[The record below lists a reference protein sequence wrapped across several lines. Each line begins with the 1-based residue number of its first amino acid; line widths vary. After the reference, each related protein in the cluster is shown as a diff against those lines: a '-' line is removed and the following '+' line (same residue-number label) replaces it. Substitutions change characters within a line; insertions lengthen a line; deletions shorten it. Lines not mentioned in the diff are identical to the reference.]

1 MAAEVSQRRG
11 RIQPPLP
18 GPFQLCRCCRSVAQG
33 ACPAQSLKTL
43 GSTLLP
49 RRVLAA
55 SRHFSSCDTAV
66 REGRGSSESG
76 RRESPQMERRKGT
89 QDSFPCP
96 GKLRSCKGLR
106 QVPPEKEGRR
116 LCCGVSRKRTLR
128 THQLGC
134 AARSRPWPPAAHRVL
149 GNSSRVCAARS
160 QPALWPT
167 CLAL

>member
-1 MAAEVSQRRG
+1 MAAEVSQRSG

-66 REGRGSSESG
+66 GEGRGQQRVRQERESTDG
-76 RRESPQMERRKGT
+76 EEKGNTGFLPLPGETGVLQRAEAGPTRERREEAVLWGQQEKDP
-89 QDSFPCP
+89 QDSPAWLC
-96 GKLRSCKGLR
+96 S
-106 QVPPEKEGRR
+106 QVKA
-116 LCCGVSRKRTLR
+116 L
-128 THQLGC
+128 
-134 AARSRPWPPAAHRVL
+134 A
-149 GNSSRVCAARS
+149 SSSS
-160 QPALWPT
+160 QSSW
-167 CLAL
+167 